1 MSETERNF
9 RTMEEEILA
18 DIEAGPSW
26 KGEKEAAQ
34 RVYDLLE
41 DRLSRMSDEIGHEER
56 DPTESSRF
64 KRLDSAWTECLKGLG
79 LKRTILRAL
88 TQNGL
93 QSALTQ
99 NGLQKRVAREYSRC
113 EVWLGHYR
121 ISDPLYVTGG
131 FIEVPKE
138 LATKILTLGF
148 LP

>member
-9 RTMEEEILA
+9 RTMEEEIIA

-34 RVYDLLE
+34 RVYHLLE

-64 KRLDSAWTECLKGLG
+64 KRLDSAWTEYLEGLG
-79 LKRTILRAL
+79 LKRTILR
-88 TQNGL
+88 
-93 QSALTQ
+93 ALTQ

-113 EVWLGHYR
+113 EVWLNYYK